1 MCDWMMGKTTRSN
14 GQRGKRSVEVKH
26 KGREGQVV
34 EGGEAVEG
42 GEVELP
48 DDWDIVDSIC
58 RVLGKLGPRTIGPNL
73 PGTICPAGGS
83 LGTWQVLPGRAAAA
97 EEAPPAALPRHLLP
111 PPLLTNWSMFSDR

>member
-48 DDWDIVDSIC
+48 DDCEIVDTIC
-58 RVLGKLGPRTIGPNL
+58 RVLGKLGPRTVFVVVVQQEV
-73 PGTICPAGGS
+73 A
-83 LGTWQVLPGRAAAA
+83 WAPGRCYLAGQQQQKR
-97 EEAPPAALPRHLLP
+97 L
-111 PPLLTNWSMFSDR
+111 PPLLALDTSSQRWSLSHRF